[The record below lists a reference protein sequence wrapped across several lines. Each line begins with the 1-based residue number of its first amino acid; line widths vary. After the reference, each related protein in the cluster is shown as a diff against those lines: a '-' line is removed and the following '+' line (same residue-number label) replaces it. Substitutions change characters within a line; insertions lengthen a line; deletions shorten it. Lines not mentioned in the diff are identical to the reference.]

1 MDHSTTVHE
10 NAVAPS
16 PVVPTSRPGLSRKKR
31 GMTPILA
38 SKQDNTTAI
47 CTGEAQL
54 PERLSAN
61 SIEDQASVKL
71 LRHSRSRNML
81 SQALPSVGA
90 LEAFKASHRRLWQVV
105 QRQKKDSHGTKTVS
119 MSPQPKSTRQASQ
132 DDSDHDSIQRK
143 SAHNIKDIDQL
154 WFEHTVKEKEYQDS
168 NSNRIASLDFGDF
181 GDFVTTM
188 LTPLSGDSPSSQPA
202 ALSGD
207 EKTALLPCVGE
218 QPPDKEGIVGFVS
231 IHDEGSNINGGSSAT
246 ALTSEDADHSSSV
259 QDSLLEGD
267 NVRTLASPLRS
278 IDAGQG
284 GEQEQV
290 NIVKKPGTVI
300 SSRSSTLGLTTTIQA
315 SPISIEGHTNIFPNS
330 GIPSPS
336 SFPRKAA
343 LSPLNK
349 ARQAPGVVIPPFSLE
364 GFSST
369 NTELISE
376 SKRYST
382 GTLSLSAVCKIPS
395 PPRPISSS
403 PKQLER
409 LGEKVSTHGV
419 HQSYPKNKNIP
430 SLASSSFGSIPTFP
444 LPPPMKPLPQLPGFS
459 LAGEIN
465 QGPSVSYRK
474 LTPRGSTDSS
484 CTQRSLGPSQPDVLR
499 GSGSTNLRTLR
510 TESTAP
516 LRTTSESTV
525 TSAIPANVSGLES
538 SDKYLTERKCGGY
551 TGPAHSVPL
560 KDTAKTRPVN
570 NHASPALAE
579 WLIFPPSQFPR
590 SRVTRPVRQHSARR
604 TAEISK
610 KAMRDAANS
619 TSLPSRSSLPS
630 TLPVM
635 PDCAV
640 TAGAVRVGA
649 QHTVDVCKGTVP
661 KMPKPGR
668 FYRNNVIPSGTE
680 IQATEVRPRF
690 YMSSDRLQKRR
701 QVQIPLE
708 IDCNHG
714 SRTEQATSNY
724 LSPLSCQSHN
734 SRNQRSSALQYHPSQ
749 RVTRSR
755 NNSQKTQLARVLR
768 ELESRVAQLEQQN
781 RILEAALFSRPS
793 AAPNPEG
800 KNQRCC

>member
-1 MDHSTTVHE
+1 MDHSKTPHE

-16 PVVPTSRPGLSRKKR
+16 PVVLTSRPSLSRKKR
-31 GMTPILA
+31 GITPILA
-38 SKQDNTTAI
+38 SKQDNMAVI

-61 SIEDQASVKL
+61 SIDDQASVKL

-119 MSPQPKSTRQASQ
+119 MSPQPKSIRQASQ
-132 DDSDHDSIQRK
+132 DDSNRDSIQRTP
-143 SAHNIKDIDQL
+143 AHNIKDIDQL

-188 LTPLSGDSPSSQPA
+188 LTPLSGDSPSSQSA

-207 EKTALLPCVGE
+207 EKMALLHCVGE
-218 QPPDKEGIVGFVS
+218 QPPEKEGIVGFVS
-231 IHDEGSNINGGSSAT
+231 IPDGGSSINGGSLAT
-246 ALTSEDADHSSSV
+246 ALTSEDADHGSSL

-267 NVRTLASPLRS
+267 IVRTSASPLRS
-278 IDAGQG
+278 IGTGQG

-290 NIVKKPGTVI
+290 DIVKKPGTAI

-315 SPISIEGHTNIFPNS
+315 SQISTEGHINIFPNS

-349 ARQAPGVVIPPFSLE
+349 ARQAAEVVTPLSLE

-369 NTELISE
+369 NTEIISE

-382 GTLSLSAVCKIPS
+382 GTMSLSAVCKIPS
-395 PPRPISSS
+395 PPRPILSS

-409 LGEKVSTHGV
+409 LGDNVSTHGV
-419 HQSYPKNKNIP
+419 HQSYSKNKNIP

-484 CTQRSLGPSQPDVLR
+484 CTQRSLGPSQPDVLQ
-499 GSGSTNLRTLR
+499 GSGSTNLWTLR
-510 TESTAP
+510 TEPTAS

-525 TSAIPANVSGLES
+525 TSAIPASVSDLET
-538 SDKYLTERKCGGY
+538 SDKCLTERKRGGY
-551 TGPAHSVPL
+551 TRPVHSVPL
-560 KDTAKTRPVN
+560 KDTAKNHPVN

-579 WLIFPPSQFPR
+579 WLIFPPSPFPR
-590 SRVTRPVRQHSARR
+590 SHVTRPVRRHSVRR

-635 PDCAV
+635 SNCAV

-661 KMPKPGR
+661 KTPKPGR
-668 FYRNNVIPSGTE
+668 FYRNNAIPSGTE
-680 IQATEVRPRF
+680 SQVTEVRPHF
-690 YMSSDRLQKRR
+690 HKSSDRLQKRR

-708 IDCNHG
+708 IDCNHA

-734 SRNQRSSALQYHPSQ
+734 SHNQRSSALQYHPSQ

-768 ELESRVAQLEQQN
+768 ELESRVTQLEQQN